1 MFQDLPKRIGL
12 YPSIIFSLMLG
23 GTPLFFESDSAAK
36 IRGGEVAYTEEDH
49 NKYIKKLKISIRL
62 EKKKIREIRASI
74 AKQKRLEV
82 QKRRYKKRQE
92 RGRTL
97 QLRRQKRQQERQIAQ
112 RIRLKSKH
120 YILKE
125 EVNVLRSVALHLRR
139 QHAEA
144 SQLTQQLAETLR
156 VARQRQEE
164 LQQQAP
170 AQQAAVLGLP
180 QQQPE
185 AARQREDAL
194 HLTQQLAETVRIAQ
208 QREEERQQQEL
219 VQQTAMLQLHQQE
232 GEALHLAQQLAETL
246 HIAQQWEGERQR
258 QELVQ
263 EAGILRLHQQQAEIL
278 LLVQQLAGTL
288 RIAQQGIEEHQRQ
301 GRAFVPQQPEEQSF
315 APPPAP
321 PLPLLTSQ
329 LFVEHPHQERIE
341 KTQDGKRRSQEQV
354 EAEQQ
359 IQQGVQKEHQQ
370 PDQTLAS
377 VHPAVPLSHF
387 EQLIT
392 EAKRRKDLRQAAG
405 YQIQEGALQEDRID
419 SGNEDKGKE
428 KRARSPETD
437 QQNAFLNRLA
447 QIRDASLGTSLVVPE
462 DGPPPSQIHYLLKIE
477 PLVRGQLQSLLLE
490 PPMQLLRKGIKG
502 RTSLRFC
509 IAN

>member
-1 MFQDLPKRIGL
+1 M
-12 YPSIIFSLMLG
+12 
-23 GTPLFFESDSAAK
+23 
-36 IRGGEVAYTEEDH
+36 
-49 NKYIKKLKISIRL
+49 
-62 EKKKIREIRASI
+62 
-74 AKQKRLEV
+74 
-82 QKRRYKKRQE
+82 
-92 RGRTL
+92 
-97 QLRRQKRQQERQIAQ
+97 
-112 RIRLKSKH
+112 
-120 YILKE
+120 
-125 EVNVLRSVALHLRR
+125 HLRQ

-164 LQQQAP
+164 LQQQAL
-170 AQQAAVLGLP
+170 AQQAAALGLP
-180 QQQPE
+180 QQQGE
-185 AARQREDAL
+185 IARQQEDEL
-194 HLTQQLAETVRIAQ
+194 HLTQQLAEIVRVAQ
-208 QREEERQQQEL
+208 QRQAELQQQEL
-219 VQQTAMLQLHQQE
+219 VQQTAMLQLRQQE

-315 APPPAP
+315 APAPAP

-405 YQIQEGALQEDRID
+405 YQIQEGALQEDRIG
-419 SGNEDKGKE
+419 SGNEDKGKG
-428 KRARSPETD
+428 KRARSPEID
-437 QQNAFLNRLA
+437 QQNALLNRLA
-447 QIRDASLGTSLVVPE
+447 QIHEANVGTSLEYPE
-462 DGPPPSQIHYLLKIE
+462 DSSSSLTNSLFVEDRSFGTGTTPISSTGTIRTTPSEGHREQNIGEILYRQLANFPVDQKLILSLDWPTTESLPIPQQQPEAARRQEEAHTIQSDNRGEDGKLKESLKGEEKKEE
-477 PLVRGQLQSLLLE
+477 PRAISTVNKETLQQRL
-490 PPMQLLRKGIKG
+490 KGAISKKQQA
-502 RTSLRFC
+502 RTKKNKKVG
-509 IAN
+509 I